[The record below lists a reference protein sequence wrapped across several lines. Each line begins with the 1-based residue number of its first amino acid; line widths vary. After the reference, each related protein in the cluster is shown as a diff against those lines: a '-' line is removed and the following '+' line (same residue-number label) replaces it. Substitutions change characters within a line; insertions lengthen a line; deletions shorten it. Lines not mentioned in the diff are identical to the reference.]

1 MGCAKCGGSMKKGGP
16 VKMKK
21 MQEGGTM
28 SKDEKK
34 MRKTLESK
42 GQPVSPKYI
51 NQYKMEKAMTAA
63 KSSGAGIAK
72 TVGAIKKMQEG
83 GTAKRNIS
91 KPGAGFAPATKG
103 GSNLGMNIY
112 GIPNAGQTGPNRRVT
127 TETMKLGGNFAPN
140 RKVQVSCKDG
150 KVTEYDGR
158 CVMARKMATGG
169 SSMPDF
175 SKDGKIT
182 QKDVLMG
189 RGVIPK
195 AKKGGNW
202 IQGAIKKP
210 GALRESLGVKK
221 GETIPKGKLAAAA
234 KKGGKLGQ
242 RARLAMTLSK
252 MRKG

>member
-1 MGCAKCGGSMKKGGP
+1 MKKMGCAKCGGSMKKGGP
-16 VKMKK
+16 VRMKK
-21 MQEGGTM
+21 M
-28 SKDEKK
+28 
-34 MRKTLESK
+34 
-42 GQPVSPKYI
+42 
-51 NQYKMEKAMTAA
+51 A
-63 KSSGAGIAK
+63 
-72 TVGAIKKMQEG
+72 EG

-103 GSNLGMNIY
+103 GANVGMNIY

-127 TETMKLGGNFAPN
+127 TETMKLGGSFAPKGKFN
-140 RKVQVSCKDG
+140 RKVQASCKDG
-150 KVTEYDGR
+150 KVTDYDGR

>member
-1 MGCAKCGGSMKKGGP
+1 MKKMGCAKCGGSMKKGGP

-21 MQEGGTM
+21 MQEGGT
-28 SKDEKK
+28 
-34 MRKTLESK
+34 
-42 GQPVSPKYI
+42 
-51 NQYKMEKAMTAA
+51 
-63 KSSGAGIAK
+63 
-72 TVGAIKKMQEG
+72 
-83 GTAKRNIS
+83 AKRNIS
-91 KPGAGFAPATKG
+91 KPGAGFAAATKG

-140 RKVQVSCKDG
+140 RAVQASCKNGMVRD
-150 KVTEYDGR
+150 ENGR
-158 CVMARKMATGG
+158 CVMMRKMAKGG
-169 SSMPDF
+169 TSNFGMLSVKKGIDKNPNP
-175 SKDGKIT
+175 T
-182 QKDVLMG
+182 QADRIAGATM
-189 RGVIPK
+189 
-195 AKKGGNW
+195 KKGGNW

-221 GETIPKGKLAAAA
+221 GETIPKGKLVDAA